1 LPKKEKQMSSS
12 QHVTKCITLVRRH
25 VSPPFI
31 GPLIR
36 FPAEPVLR
44 VTFFEEHL
52 AFLYS

>member
-31 GPLIR
+31 GP
-36 FPAEPVLR
+36 AEPVLR
-44 VTFFEEHL
+44 VTFFEEHS